1 MADEI
6 KTTAYGE
13 ITRFDLSRK
22 IAGRGRYWTTA
33 YLVDGLMIDTGCAH
47 TAAEL
52 GRALHN
58 EQLSQIVN
66 THSHEDHIGANALLK
81 SVKNSVGI
89 FAHPAALPILAD
101 PRTYQPLQAY
111 RRWFWG
117 WPDRSTAQSL
127 EQGSVIETDRY
138 SFEVL
143 FTPGHSQDH
152 ICLYEPNQGWLF
164 SGDAFIGGKDRAL
177 LAGSDIWKMIDS
189 LKILAGLPAAIM
201 YPGCAQVRKDPK
213 QELSYKI
220 EYYQE
225 IGEKVLL
232 LHKAG
237 AKVSEIANM
246 LFGRPML
253 IELFTWGHF
262 SRRRLVLSYLGMN
275 NDGFRN
281 SS

>member
-1 MADEI
+1 MAAAI
-6 KTTAYGE
+6 KITSFGE

-58 EQLSQIVN
+58 EHLFQIVN

-81 SVKNSVGI
+81 SGKDGVGI

-101 PRTYQPLQAY
+101 PKTKQPLQAY

-117 WPDRSTAQSL
+117 WPDASTALPL
-127 EQGSVIETDRY
+127 EQGSVIETGRY
-138 SFEVL
+138 RFEVL
-143 FTPGHSQDH
+143 FTPGHSVDH

-164 SGDAFIGGKDRAL
+164 SGDAFVGGQDRAL

-189 LKILAGLPAAIM
+189 LKILAGLPLALM
-201 YPGCAQVRKDPK
+201 FPGCAQVRKKPK
-213 QELSYKI
+213 QELLKKI

-225 IGEKVLL
+225 MGEKVLR

-237 AKVSEIANM
+237 ARVSEIVNM
-246 LFGRPML
+246 LFGMPML

-262 SRRRLVLSYLGMN
+262 SRRRLVLSYLGKN
-275 NDGFRN
+275 TDESRDT
-281 SS
+281 S